1 MDVLC
6 LLIVVTCGCCLEV
19 TFNYFIYLSIYLIYL
34 SIFCLYFFVFIF
46 ICTFFFAFNAELPGP
61 PSNLVISKISS
72 RSATLKFR
80 AGDDGKTT
88 ISKWIVEGQASNIS
102 VLLYLI
108 IIRLPSRW
116 PEAVH
121 PHSAP

>member
-6 LLIVVTCGCCLEV
+6 LLIVVMCRCCLEV
-19 TFNYFIYLSIYLIYL
+19 TFNFIYL
-34 SIFCLYFFVFIF
+34 SIFCLYSF
-46 ICTFFFAFNAELPGP
+46 FFFAFNAELPGP

-88 ISKWIVEGQASNIS
+88 ISKWIVEGQVSNIS

>member
-1 MDVLC
+1 M
-6 LLIVVTCGCCLEV
+6 
-19 TFNYFIYLSIYLIYL
+19 
-34 SIFCLYFFVFIF
+34 SIFAFWV
-46 ICTFFFAFNAELPGP
+46 FAFNTELPGP

-88 ISKWIVEGQASNIS
+88 ISKWIVEGQVSHIS

-108 IIRLPSRW
+108 IIRLPTRAGLKLYILTVLPDESS
-116 PEAVH
+116 PANKNILHDNET
-121 PHSAP
+121 SLQC